1 VAAEEDRPSEGE
13 GMTKDPI
20 TVLQQFL
27 SAESHKRLA
36 EREIAWENPI
46 DQNHAG
52 YRKLME
58 MHHRLM
64 RDALED
70 ARKIVAA
77 HNDPLSF
84 KLFQIRRRLSAS
96 WLPRG
101 YGAWRAYCGSGWR
114 FLQLWRLRLAVRW
127 SYD

>member
-1 VAAEEDRPSEGE
+1 V
-13 GMTKDPI
+13 TKDPI
-20 TVLQQFL
+20 DVLQQFL

-36 EREIAWENPI
+36 EREIAWESRI

-58 MHHRLM
+58 MHYRLM
-64 RDALED
+64 GDALED

-84 KLFQIRRRLSAS
+84 KSFQIGNSLSVTG
-96 WLPRG
+96 LPRG
-101 YGAWRAYCGSGWR
+101 YGAWRAYRGSGWR
-114 FLQLWRLRLAVRW
+114 FLQLWRLRVAVRW
-127 SYD
+127 AYD